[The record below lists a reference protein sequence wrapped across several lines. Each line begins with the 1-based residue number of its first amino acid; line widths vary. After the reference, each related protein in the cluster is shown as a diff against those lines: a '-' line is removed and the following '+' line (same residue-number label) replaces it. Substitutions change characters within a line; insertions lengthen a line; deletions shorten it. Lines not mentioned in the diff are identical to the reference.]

1 MLKTNIAPIML
12 QKIKQNVI
20 RERFLAG
27 LNSMLLPII
36 GILIFAVLWASVAKN
51 IDTSLGQF
59 PGANAGM
66 GAIFYFN

>member
-27 LNSMLLPII
+27 LNSMLL
-36 GILIFAVLWASVAKN
+36 
-51 IDTSLGQF
+51 
-59 PGANAGM
+59 
-66 GAIFYFN
+66 